1 MSEAVVVC
9 RRVGKTYRS
18 HGRQTVLDG
27 VDLSVAAGEVVAIVG
42 ASGSGKTT
50 LLHLLGGLDTP
61 DEGDIEVA
69 GKNWRR
75 LSAAAAAEWRNQ
87 QVGFVFQLH
96 WLLPEFSA
104 VENAALPLLIRRWPK
119 GKALAA
125 ADARPACHGAGR
137 PPRQDAGQTFRW
149 RAGNGWRWRVR
160 WLAARGV
167 CWPMSR
173 PAISTGGTPRV
184 VFGELLSAS
193 REAGNALIV
202 VTHDERLAAQA
213 DRTLVLEDGRFDK

>member
-27 VDLSVAAGEVVAIVG
+27 VNLSVAAGEVVAIVG

-125 ADARPACHGAGR
+125 ADARLHAMGLAAHRDKTPDKLSGGERQRVAVARALVGR
-137 PPRQDAGQTFRW
+137 PRCLLADEPT
-149 RAGNGWRWRVR
+149 GNLDRRN
-160 WLAARGV
+160 AE
-167 CWPMSR
+167 
-173 PAISTGGTPRV
+173 V

>member
-27 VDLSVAAGEVVAIVG
+27 VNLSVAAGEVVAIVG

-104 VENAALPLLIRRWPK
+104 VENAAMPLLIRQWPK
-119 GKALAA
+119 DKALAA
-125 ADARPACHGAGR
+125 ADARLHAMGLAAHRDKTPDKLSGGERQRVAVARALVGR
-137 PPRQDAGQTFRW
+137 PRCLLADEPT
-149 RAGNGWRWRVR
+149 GNLDRRN
-160 WLAARGV
+160 AE
-167 CWPMSR
+167 
-173 PAISTGGTPRV
+173 V
-184 VFGELLSAS
+184 VFGELLTAS

>member
-27 VDLSVAAGEVVAIVG
+27 VNLSVAAGEVVAIVG

-104 VENAALPLLIRRWPK
+104 VENAAMPLLIRQWPK
-119 GKALAA
+119 DKALAA
-125 ADARPACHGAGR
+125 ADARLHAMGLAAHRDKTPDKLSGGERQRVAVARALVGR
-137 PPRQDAGQTFRW
+137 PRCLLADEPT
-149 RAGNGWRWRVR
+149 GNLDRRN
-160 WLAARGV
+160 AE
-167 CWPMSR
+167 
-173 PAISTGGTPRV
+173 V

>member
-125 ADARPACHGAGR
+125 ADARLHAMGLAAHRDKTPDKLSGGERQRVAVARALVGR
-137 PPRQDAGQTFRW
+137 PRCLLADEPT
-149 RAGNGWRWRVR
+149 GNLDRRN
-160 WLAARGV
+160 AE
-167 CWPMSR
+167 
-173 PAISTGGTPRV
+173 V